1 MSIAGDLK
9 LKLIVDAKRVAAV
22 EIVSTRPR
30 AARLLVG
37 KSASAALSLLPLLF
51 TVCGGAQRLAGAVA
65 VAAAQG
71 RAQPVTPA
79 ERLAVL
85 SEATQEHLWR
95 LLLDW
100 PQLLGQAQMQSEFS
114 GWFRRLALAGKSGCW
129 PDWGET
135 FADFIATEV
144 LGMRLEPWQQLVSYA
159 PAGDG
164 QCLAERLWKALPE
177 APLED
182 RGAWLPQASAATFAQ
197 GLDGSWDEVLERS
210 PQWQGAPAET
220 GPLARWRDHPALASA
235 LLRYGRGARPRLL
248 ARLMDLAQ
256 CARYIAGGADG
267 ANGANAFAATTIDAC
282 SVTPGVGVA
291 RVETARGTLLHR
303 VRLEDERVAEYTL
316 VAPTEWNFH
325 PRGAFATLLVG
336 TPAADTE
343 SLRRHA
349 SALALAL
356 DPCVPYQ
363 IEIEHA

>member
-1 MSIAGDLK
+1 MSIAGSLK
-9 LKLIVDAKRVAAV
+9 LKLVVDAERVAAV

-30 AARLLVG
+30 AARLLAG
-37 KSASAALSLLPLLF
+37 KSVSAALSLLPLLF
-51 TVCGGAQRLAGAVA
+51 TVCGGAQRLAGAAA

-71 RAQPVTPA
+71 RAQPATEA
-79 ERLAVL
+79 ERLTL
-85 SEATQEHLWR
+85 LCEATQEHLWR

-100 PQLLGQAQMQSEFS
+100 PQLLGQAQLQTEFS
-114 GWFRRLALAGKSGCW
+114 AWFRRLALAGKSGCW
-129 PDWGET
+129 PDWGDT
-135 FADFIATEV
+135 FADFVATEV
-144 LGMRLEPWQQLVSYA
+144 LGMPLESWEQLASYA

-164 QCLAERLWKALPE
+164 ESLAERLWRALPD

-197 GLDGSWDEVLERS
+197 ALDGRWDEAFERH
-210 PQWQGAPAET
+210 PEWQGAPAET
-220 GPLARWRDHPALASA
+220 GALARWRLHPALASA
-235 LLRYGRGARPRLL
+235 LLHYGRGARPRLL
-248 ARLMDLAQ
+248 ARLMDLAR
-256 CARYIAGGADG
+256 CARYIADGAD
-267 ANGANAFAATTIDAC
+267 AAAATTIDAC
-282 SVTPGVGVA
+282 SVAPGIGVA
-291 RVETARGTLLHR
+291 SVETARGTLLHR

-325 PRGAFATLLVG
+325 PRGAFASLLFGAPG
-336 TPAADTE
+336 TDGE